1 MNLRTSP
8 LMFGMLLDWT
18 LFGVLPVQVCKPA
31 PLPFKA
37 APTTYA
43 MQTFITFASLQIS
56 ECSNDLFCA
65 GYGNL
70 ITLSNAYIPASYG
83 LMMSAVISVTVQWF
97 FCYRICSLS
106 KSWLLASLISA
117 ISLMQGVASLII
129 GIQGHIVGNFSVA
142 CAHIDLVAL
151 YMLRSNI
158 VSVVHLRIH
167 FEKRVL
173 LESGSGDLGG
183 RPNFWKE
190 IKSAHLH
197 SLLASIPDTFDND
210 ARLCMLD
217 FGHLIIAV

>member
-43 MQTFITFASLQIS
+43 MQIFITFASLRIS
-56 ECSNDLFCA
+56 ECSNDL
-65 GYGNL
+65 
-70 ITLSNAYIPASYG
+70 LSNAYISVSYG
-83 LMMSAVISVTVQWF
+83 LMMSAVISVIVQWF

-106 KSWLLASLISA
+106 KSWLLASLIAA

-129 GIQGHIVGNFSVA
+129 GIRGHIVGSFSVA

-158 VSVVHLRIH
+158 VSLVHLHIH

-173 LESGSGDLGG
+173 SESGSGDLGR

-197 SLLASIPDTFDND
+197 SLLASIPGMFDND
-210 ARLCMLD
+210 ARLCTLD
-217 FGHLIIAV
+217 FGHPIIAV